1 MNPKTQF
8 SNPISPEAPK
18 VSSSAVWWRNGFVWL
33 VLSGPLVVIVA
44 SFFTASLAF
53 SSKDIIV
60 SDNDPKT
67 RELANY
73 RSLVPAQTASFHAA
87 TPDSGLRGVL
97 DKSVKTEQATI
108 SNTAKNAKE
117 REPLQ

>member
-1 MNPKTQF
+1 MNQKNQF
-8 SNPISPEAPK
+8 SNPISREDPK
-18 VSSSAVWWRNGFVWL
+18 GSSSGEWWRNGFVWL
-33 VLSGPLVVIVA
+33 VLSGPLVVIIA

-73 RSLVPAQTASFHAA
+73 SSLIPAQTASFHAA
-87 TPDSGLRGVL
+87 TPDSGLRGML
-97 DKSVKTEQATI
+97 DKPVKTEQATI

>member
-8 SNPISPEAPK
+8 SNPISQEAPK
-18 VSSSAVWWRNGFVWL
+18 DSSNGVWWRNGFVWL
-33 VLSGPLVVIVA
+33 VLSGPLIVIVA

-67 RELANY
+67 RALANY

-97 DKSVKTEQATI
+97 DKPVKQQQANT
-108 SNTAKNAKE
+108 SNIPKNAKE
-117 REPLQ
+117 RESLP